1 MDATHDLAQ
10 VNVMRLRAALDS
22 PQAAPFV
29 AALDPVNAL
38 AEGAPGFVWRLKAAD
53 GNSTSIRIFHDAT
66 LIVNMSTW
74 RSVGTLTAL
83 EALAD
88 YVYRSAHTG
97 IMRRRREFAL
107 AIAEATLALWW
118 VPRGHAPTI
127 AEAEERLRHLRAH
140 GPTPFAFGM
149 KTPFPPP
156 GASTAPTVRD
166 GDACER

>member
-10 VNVMRLRAALDS
+10 VNIMRLRAPLDG
-22 PQAAPFV
+22 PELAPFV

-38 AEGAPGFVWRLKAAD
+38 AEQAPGFVWRLKAAD
-53 GNSTSIRIFHDAT
+53 GNSTSLRIFDDPT

-74 RSVGTLTAL
+74 RSL
-83 EALAD
+83 EALTN

-107 AIAEATLALWW
+107 PIPEATLALWW

-127 AEAEERLRHLRAH
+127 AEAEERLRHLRVH
-140 GPTPFAFGM
+140 GPSPFAFGI
-149 KTPFPPP
+149 KTPFGPP
-156 GASTAPTVRD
+156 GTSEAPRVRD
-166 GDACER
+166 DDRCWG